1 MKRLKRFHGPT
12 WTLSPSF
19 SYQDLN
25 NFCLIYVYLC
35 VHIYIYIYISLMCQI
50 LLKKIERIFF
60 LNYQFFFCGLKDK
73 MKKAKKGKK
82 KKSQKFQLK

>member
-1 MKRLKRFHGPT
+1 
-12 WTLSPSF
+12 
-19 SYQDLN
+19 
-25 NFCLIYVYLC
+25 
-35 VHIYIYIYISLMCQI
+35 MCQI